1 LLAVAAGVTFLTIAS
16 SGSVALSQ
24 DYGHSSTPVI
34 IVRPVSDPI
43 NTSLT
48 AIPPTE
54 TTTQPSAFSV
64 TARQPSQRS
73 SSIHS
78 SGFAHVQQVR
88 SAVEP
93 DSTDADAICGY
104 GVPFAFT
111 VGAYNNCYEGKGVL
125 YPTNGA
131 VWNLV
136 NDAGVRVWLHQKADG
151 TGWEDCFDYGQAYNL
166 SGRDVSAKS
175 LGVSTNSAACSP
187 SASGEQC
194 YYSFVPNAVTIGV
207 SGTLCYYG
215 SDATYIGEANSF
227 LFNSTGYRV
236 WLHQDLNGGGWAD
249 CFSNNNAYLTSGTRD
264 DNPGNLYISANT
276 SAC

>member
-1 LLAVAAGVTFLTIAS
+1 
-16 SGSVALSQ
+16 
-24 DYGHSSTPVI
+24 
-34 IVRPVSDPI
+34 
-43 NTSLT
+43 
-48 AIPPTE
+48 
-54 TTTQPSAFSV
+54 
-64 TARQPSQRS
+64 
-73 SSIHS
+73 
-78 SGFAHVQQVR
+78 
-88 SAVEP
+88 
-93 DSTDADAICGY
+93 
-104 GVPFAFT
+104 
-111 VGAYNNCYEGKGVL
+111 VL

-175 LGVSTNSAACSP
+175 LGVSTNPRLVHPVRVVSNAIIASCLTQSP
-187 SASGEQC
+187 SAFQALFATTDLMLHISGRPTVF
-194 YYSFVPNAVTIGV
+194 SSIPRGN
-207 SGTLCYYG
+207 
-215 SDATYIGEANSF
+215 
-227 LFNSTGYRV
+227 RV